1 MNRTYGWRSWRD
13 PLLESLGVR
22 IDDDATALFIT
33 TE

>member
-1 MNRTYGWRSWRD
+1 MTRTYGWRSWRD

-22 IDDDATALFIT
+22 IDDETALFIT